1 MSAERD
7 SLGRLAA
14 DLAAYLRQQQQAGS
28 GWFVEDAPA
37 VDGAGGV
44 NAGDEA
50 AGATP
55 AVVESAPAPTAV
67 AGPPA
72 SSSSAASAPRPVA
85 PSPEPAPRGGDFAAV
100 CAAFVQDTL
109 ARLESGRKTVAQGDI
124 FAAPE
129 GAPERLTR
137 AQKAEALAELAAEVA
152 PCRGCKLAPTRTQTV
167 FGVGDPDADLVFVGE
182 APGRDE
188 DRQGE
193 PFVGRAGQLLNEI
206 LKAIEFRREDV
217 YICNILKCRP
227 PENRDPERDEVEACE
242 PHLRRQLALIE
253 PKVICCLGRHAA
265 QTLLNT
271 TAALSAL
278 RERTHFYQGIPVVVT
293 FHPAALLRNPHW
305 KRPTWDD
312 VRKLRA
318 LYDALRSGAHG

>member
-1 MSAERD
+1 MTAERD

-14 DLAAYLRQQQQAGS
+14 DLAAYLRQQQQTGA

-37 VDGAGGV
+37 EDGAGGV
-44 NAGDEA
+44 TAGDEA
-50 AGATP
+50 AGA
-55 AVVESAPAPTAV
+55 APGAA
-67 AGPPA
+67 A
-72 SSSSAASAPRPVA
+72 AASAAAAAAPPPAARPATPISRATPA
-85 PSPEPAPRGGDFAAV
+85 PAAAPAPAPRGGDFAAV

-124 FAAPE
+124 FAAPAE
-129 GAPERLTR
+129 APERLTR

-242 PHLRRQLALIE
+242 PYLKRQLALIE

-271 TAALSAL
+271 AAALSAL
-278 RERTHFYQGIPVVVT
+278 RERAHFYQGVPVVVT

-318 LYDALRSGAHG
+318 LYDALRGGG

>member
-14 DLAAYLRQQQQAGS
+14 DLAVYLRQQQQAGA
-28 GWFVEDAPA
+28 GWFVADL
-37 VDGAGGV
+37 AGE
-44 NAGDEA
+44 GDEVA
-50 AGATP
+50 AAPQTTP
-55 AVVESAPAPTAV
+55 RPASPVPPA
-67 AGPPA
+67 PPA
-72 SSSSAASAPRPVA
+72 SPAAPPTPSRPTPPSAA
-85 PSPEPAPRGGDFAAV
+85 PAPRGGDFAAV

-129 GAPERLTR
+129 EAPVRLTR

-152 PCRGCKLAPTRTQTV
+152 PCRGCKLAPARTQTV

-206 LKAIEFRREDV
+206 LKAIDLRRQDV

-242 PHLRRQLALIE
+242 PYLRRQLALIE

-265 QTLLNT
+265 QTLLGT
-271 TAALSAL
+271 TAALAAL
-278 RERTHFYQGIPVVVT
+278 RERSHFYQGIPVVVT

-318 LYDALRSGAHG
+318 LYDALRGGGRG